1 MVLRVPI
8 KALWLQVGGTRGPVA
23 EVWQWRRRH
32 GARRVPTVETQS
44 GSEVSKL
51 VKPDVAE
58 LVVDAAERLF
68 FTAGFSRTSM
78 DDLAQELRISKKT
91 IYRYFPG
98 KRSVL
103 AAVLDR
109 QFARVEKALAEAV
122 EASVDK
128 PFEQQVADFL
138 IAAGGELSRIGAPQ
152 LVWGRGDPML
162 RSYVEQRVE
171 AVVYR
176 RIDDLLRT
184 GRRLGALST
193 PPELLSVI
201 VRGALER
208 LLTSELPLTL
218 DRSAADLL
226 RETVNVVLRGALVAD
241 GRRSGAEDRSAA
253 PDTSRTPWRP
263 A

>member
-1 MVLRVPI
+1 M
-8 KALWLQVGGTRGPVA
+8 
-23 EVWQWRRRH
+23 
-32 GARRVPTVETQS
+32 ETQT
-44 GSEVSKL
+44 GSEVSRL
-51 VKPDVAE
+51 VNPDVAE

-122 EASVDK
+122 EASADQ
-128 PFEQQVADFL
+128 PFEHQVEDFL

-152 LVWGRGDPML
+152 LLWGRGDPVL
-162 RSYVEQRVE
+162 KSHVEQRVE
-171 AVVYR
+171 AVVHR
-176 RIDDLLRT
+176 RIDDLFQT
-184 GRRLGALST
+184 GHRLGALST

-201 VRGALER
+201 TRGALER
-208 LLTSELPLTL
+208 LLTSELPLAL

-226 RETVNVVLRGALVAD
+226 RETVDVVLRGALIPD
-241 GRRSGAEDRSAA
+241 GGTSGPGDRSAA
-253 PDTSRTPWRP
+253 PGTSEAPRRP